1 MTNQTSYKEIVATI
15 LVDLIMLQ
23 LAWQVYAEWLDLDK
37 SIFEYSWQISW
48 ELGAIILSVYWIL
61 VLAGGGMYT
70 NVFLI
75 SRLDETIRL
84 LKSSFVGILL
94 LFFAVTVS
102 TESLLLDAS
111 TIVLK
116 YWITV
121 FASLLLGRLTLRTT
135 QRLLAKRSLNLRK
148 AIVVG
153 TSQQAKDVVE
163 TIRQHPTL
171 GVSITGFVQGPESS
185 LTQRS
190 TEISMLGNYTE
201 LPTLIAEHNV
211 TDVIITERPDHEEEW
226 LQLLDI
232 LDIPGLS
239 IKILPDFYQQIQ
251 GLNKTNQI
259 FGLPLIDIMTDPMP
273 VWEKVV
279 KRIMDVV
286 IALLI
291 LMVTLPL
298 QIIIAILIKITSQG
312 PAIYKQQRVG
322 RFGKPF
328 TMYKFRTMKAN
339 AESESG
345 PVWAKEDDPRIT
357 AVGHWLRKFRLD
369 ELPQF
374 VNVLKGEMSLV
385 GPRPERPH
393 FVDQFKQEIPLYTRR
408 LRVRPGITGWAQVKW
423 KYDSDMEDVKEK
435 IRYDLFYLENRSL
448 RMDLKILVNTFVTVL
463 RARGL

>member
-1 MTNQTSYKEIVATI
+1 
-15 LVDLIMLQ
+15 
-23 LAWQVYAEWLDLDK
+23 
-37 SIFEYSWQISW
+37 
-48 ELGAIILSVYWIL
+48 
-61 VLAGGGMYT
+61 
-70 NVFLI
+70 
-75 SRLDETIRL
+75 
-84 LKSSFVGILL
+84 VG
-94 LFFAVTVS
+94 

-121 FASLLLGRLTLRTT
+121 FASLLIGRLTLRTT

-171 GVSITGFVQGPESS
+171 GVSITGYVQGPESS
-185 LTQRS
+185 MTQRS
-190 TEISMLGNYTE
+190 TEISMLGIYTE

-226 LQLLDI
+226 LQMLDI

-291 LMVTLPL
+291 LMITLLL
-298 QIIIAILIKITSQG
+298 QIIIAMLIKITSKG

-328 TMYKFRTMKAN
+328 MMYKFRTMKAN

-448 RMDLKILVNTFVTVL
+448 RMDLKILVNTLVTVL